1 VLSPSRYPAALELP
15 GFCLYSS
22 LPTLDSHEGHGGL
35 DGDAVG
41 VANTLECAARCVGAL
56 DCVSWTHEKGMCT
69 LRGSFKSPCKQ
80 FEPWLRCIAAKTS
93 TNGCHS
99 GVVRPLPQS
108 PTTDVDAALLRALNG
123 NASSAVKLASGA
135 DDAND
140 FLAST
145 HLATFGQCNEH
156 VCLDVDHCAA
166 RFTGPGRFAF
176 VLTHDLRQ
184 PSTNRFSASHTYVL
198 TISSSRCLLC
208 CMLALSDCYV
218 LTISAA
224 SRSTTAGLLL
234 VVRIDRAL
242 IPTSRSNTTQCML
255 LLVVRAG
262 NSPGVTACRCTM
274 ETCSLPAS
282 VSLRT
287 PPWPGTRS

>member
-1 VLSPSRYPAALELP
+1 
-15 GFCLYSS
+15 
-22 LPTLDSHEGHGGL
+22 
-35 DGDAVG
+35 
-41 VANTLECAARCVGAL
+41 
-56 DCVSWTHEKGMCT
+56 MCT
-69 LRGSFKSPCKQ
+69 SRGSFKSPCKQ
-80 FEPWLRCIAAKTS
+80 FEPWLSCIAAKRKTS

-123 NASSAVKLASGA
+123 NASSAAVKVASGA

-184 PSTNRFSASHTYVL
+184 PSTNRFSASHTYVM

-208 CMLALSDCYV
+208 CVLALSHTACSTAVCCCCNYCGESRV
-218 LTISAA
+218 VRVGRSIPA
-224 SRSTTAGLLL
+224 SHCLLL
-234 VVRIDRAL
+234 LSHCCLLYLLSIHFESLLAL
-242 IPTSRSNTTQCML
+242 L
-255 LLVVRAG
+255 HA
-262 NSPGVTACRCTM
+262 AAARC
-274 ETCSLPAS
+274 CKAS
-282 VSLRT
+282 VAHV
-287 PPWPGTRS
+287 GH

>member
-22 LPTLDSHEGHGGL
+22 LPTLDSYGGHGGF
-35 DGDAVG
+35 DGDALG
-41 VANTLECAARCVGAL
+41 VANTAECAARCVGAL
-56 DCVSWTHEKGMCT
+56 DCVSWTHERGMCT

-80 FEPWLRCIAAKTS
+80 FEPWLSCIAAKTS

-123 NASSAVKLASGA
+123 NASSAAVKLASGA
-135 DDAND
+135 DDSTD

-184 PSTNRFSASHTYVL
+184 PSTNRFSDSHTYVL
-198 TISSSRCLLC
+198 TIHFFSLLALLRIAAEAHCLLNRC
-208 CMLALSDCYV
+208 
-218 LTISAA
+218 T
-224 SRSTTAGLLL
+224 LLL
-234 VVRIDRAL
+234 
-242 IPTSRSNTTQCML
+242 L
-255 LLVVRAG
+255 LL
-262 NSPGVTACRCTM
+262 
-274 ETCSLPAS
+274 L
-282 VSLRT
+282 
-287 PPWPGTRS
+287 

>member
-1 VLSPSRYPAALELP
+1 MLSPSRYPAALELP

-22 LPTLDSHEGHGGL
+22 LPTLDSYGGHGGF

-41 VANTLECAARCVGAL
+41 VANAAECAARCVGEL
-56 DCVSWTHEKGMCT
+56 ECVSWTHERGMCT

-80 FEPWLRCIAAKTS
+80 FEPWLSCIAAKRKTS

-108 PTTDVDAALLRALNG
+108 PTTDVDAALLRALNA
-123 NASSAVKLASGA
+123 NASSAAVKVTSGA

-198 TISSSRCLLC
+198 TIHLTPLLPLLHAAAEPHCLLNR
-208 CMLALSDCYV
+208 Y
-218 LTISAA
+218 
-224 SRSTTAGLLL
+224 
-234 VVRIDRAL
+234 
-242 IPTSRSNTTQCML
+242 ML
-255 LLVVRAG
+255 LL
-262 NSPGVTACRCTM
+262 
-274 ETCSLPAS
+274 L
-282 VSLRT
+282 LLL
-287 PPWPGTRS
+287 